1 MTRTISRPPE
11 GHHPAPAKSCGE
23 VMSHW
28 WHSPRATMTLL
39 AGGVVAGAVYAA
51 GDLLSGLLYSG
62 YSFSDQAIS
71 ELTAFGS
78 PVRPLMLTT
87 MIVHG
92 LPVLAFGVGMWR
104 ASERKS
110 IRAIGA
116 LAIASS
122 IFWLPNHTIWA
133 MSSRWMEGGFND
145 TMHQAGSTVWVVL
158 MTTAIVLS
166 AVATRGRFRVFA
178 LGTLLVF
185 LVFGAAAG
193 VQMLGIDQN
202 LTPWAGGF
210 ERISC
215 YAYFVWLAVL
225 AVVIRRSLSST
236 AREPEVT
243 GAVARTRGP
252 AVLGSH

>member
-1 MTRTISRPPE
+1 MTRTISRAPE
-11 GHHPAPAKSCGE
+11 GHHLAPAKSCAE

-28 WHSPRATMTLL
+28 WHSPRATVTLL
-39 AGGVVAGAVYAA
+39 AGGIVAGTVYAA
-51 GDLLSGLLYSG
+51 GDVISGLLYNG
-62 YSFSDQAIS
+62 YSFRDQAIS

-78 PVRPLMLTT
+78 PVRPLMLTA

-92 LPVLAFGVGMWR
+92 LPLLAFGVGMWR

-122 IFWLPNHTIWA
+122 MFWLPNHAIWA

-145 TMHQAGSTVWVVL
+145 TIHQAGSTVWVVL

-185 LVFGAAAG
+185 LIFGAAAG
-193 VQMLGIDQN
+193 VQILGIDQN
-202 LTPWAGGF
+202 QAGSSGSAPTPTSSGWQAW
-210 ERISC
+210 RWSS
-215 YAYFVWLAVL
+215 AA
-225 AVVIRRSLSST
+225 RSAPRHVSP
-236 AREPEVT
+236 R
-243 GAVARTRGP
+243 
-252 AVLGSH
+252 

>member
-1 MTRTISRPPE
+1 MTGTTGQAHE
-11 GHHPAPAKSCGE
+11 GRHLSATSCGE
-23 VMSHW
+23 VMSTW
-28 WHSPRATMTLL
+28 WHSSRATLTLL
-39 AGGVVAGAVYAA
+39 AGGIAAGAVYAT
-51 GDLLSGLLYSG
+51 GDLISGLLYSG
-62 YSFSDQAIS
+62 YSFRDQAIS
-71 ELTAFGS
+71 ELTAFES
-78 PVRPLMLTT
+78 PVRPLMLTA

-92 LPVLAFGVGMWR
+92 LPLLAFGVGMWR

-116 LAIASS
+116 LAIVSS
-122 IFWLPNHTIWA
+122 IFWLPNHAIWA

-193 VQMLGIDQN
+193 VQILGIERN
-202 LTPWAGGF
+202 ATPWAGGF

-215 YAYFVWLAVL
+215 YAYFIWLAVL
-225 AVVIRRSLSST
+225 AVVVRLSLSSP
-236 AREPEVT
+236 AGQGEVT
-243 GAVARTRGP
+243 RTERRTRGSAVAR
-252 AVLGSH
+252 SH